1 MKKITKQNVGERT
14 VRITGKVFR
23 GNFSTPPV
31 FQTKQKTM
39 WGMSLFYWILIGSVS
54 GAVLVLIIIAG
65 ICGYKLRKTTSAA
78 GTSQQ
83 TPGAGTFVLN
93 DINIHPGAKF
103 KLGSMKRKRN
113 NVAKLEAFEELE
125 DQEEEPVR
133 FKELEGVLTLGEQ
146 KALEEKRI

>member
-1 MKKITKQNVGERT
+1 MG
-14 VRITGKVFR
+14 
-23 GNFSTPPV
+23 
-31 FQTKQKTM
+31 
-39 WGMSLFYWILIGSVS
+39 
-54 GAVLVLIIIAG
+54 
-65 ICGYKLRKTTSAA
+65 KTTSAA
-78 GTSQQ
+78 GPSQP

-113 NVAKLEAFEELE
+113 NATKLEELE
-125 DQEEEPVR
+125 DHVEEPVR